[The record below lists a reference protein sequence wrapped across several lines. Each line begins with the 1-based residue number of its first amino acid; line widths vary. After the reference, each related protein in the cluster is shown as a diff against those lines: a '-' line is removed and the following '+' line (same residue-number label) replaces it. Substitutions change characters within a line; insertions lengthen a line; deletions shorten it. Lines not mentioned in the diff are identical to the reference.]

1 MNRIDELKIKRR
13 GSLLVVL
20 TLGLAAIFSKSV
32 RPAWMQNIFAGT
44 SMDKGAIGFVLKFF
58 SFFLLAGLTAAIFF
72 IIHFIRLIF
81 CQLEI
86 WALANPRQPISSR
99 ESCIS
104 NNSIEDKI
112 DYRNDYTSVPEPS
125 SVISYQEEY
134 DRCYFLRDGNT
145 IYGPYSLKEL
155 NILGYNH
162 NTLIAVDEPDN
173 WHTAA
178 EIFG

>member
-20 TLGLAAIFSKSV
+20 TLGLAAIFSESV

-44 SMDKGAIGFVLKFF
+44 SMDKGGVGFVLKFM

-72 IIHFIRLIF
+72 VIHLIRLIF
-81 CQLEI
+81 CQIEI
-86 WALANPRQPISSR
+86 WTLSSSHQQPSR
-99 ESCIS
+99 RVYYNS
-104 NNSIEDKI
+104 NNSIEDVDDSYNGNEASPMTI
-112 DYRNDYTSVPEPS
+112 HQENDNH
-125 SVISYQEEY
+125 
-134 DRCYFLRDGNT
+134 CYFLRDGNT
-145 IYGPYSLKEL
+145 IYGPYSLQEL
-155 NILGYNH
+155 NILGYNY
-162 NTLIAVDEPDN
+162 NTLIAVDEPND